1 MLTSKLMKQRSTTPV
16 SSKSLATKGMLVAG
30 AILMATAA
38 PVSMFVKPVTARD
51 FAAEIQAVQNQ
62 INQYQA
68 EAGRLAGEAKTLE
81 TELARINSEKAALQA
96 QIDAKQIEYDKLV
109 AEITENERKIAQLQ
123 DYLGDVLAKLH
134 VGGEVSPLE
143 MLASS
148 NNISEFLDGQA
159 RRESMRDDLTDTIE
173 EIDAIKKQLEMQRV
187 EIQRVLDDQKAQRE
201 ALSAK
206 EAEQQRLVNETRG
219 QEAAFQALSAKSQ
232 ADKQKLLDAQASYFL
247 SLRAKSSM
255 GGVTTGDPSKG
266 GYPAQ
271 YANANYY
278 AYVPDKWG
286 MYARQCVSYT
296 AWKVEQKTGHMPYWG
311 GRGNAWQWAF
321 SGYHDGGGNKVNY
334 ATPYYHQSNAERAGI
349 PTSSEPRP
357 GSVAVKDANPAAGDQ
372 WGHVAWVESV
382 SGNQVY
388 VSQYNYFNAGGSGWG
403 HYSEMWVDKSFFQ
416 KYIYF

>member
-51 FAAEIQAVQNQ
+51 FAGEIQAVQNQ
-62 INQYQA
+62 IDQYQA
-68 EAGRLAGEAKTLE
+68 EAGRLAGQAKTLE
-81 TELARINSEKAALQA
+81 TELARLNSEKAAIQA
-96 QIDAKQIEYDKLV
+96 QIDVKQIEYDKLV

-173 EIDAIKKQLEMQRV
+173 EINTIKKQLEQQRIDV
-187 EIQRVLDDQKAQRE
+187 QRVLDDQKAQRE
-201 ALSAK
+201 VLSTK

-232 ADKQKLLDAQASYFL
+232 EQKDKLQREQQAAIAAA
-247 SLRAKSSM
+247 LRAA
-255 GGVTTGDPSKG
+255 GGGSTAVAGDPSKG
-266 GYPAQ
+266 GYPSKW
-271 YANANYY
+271 ANSDYY
-278 AYVPDKWG
+278 NPPVDNWG

-296 AWKVEQKTGHMPYWG
+296 AWKVYQKNGYMPYWG
-311 GRGNAWQWAF
+311 GRGNANQWP
-321 SGYHDGGGNKVNY
+321 GNAV
-334 ATPYYHQSNAERAGI
+334 AAGI
-349 PTSSEPRP
+349 PTGSTPKP
-357 GSVAVKDANPAAGDQ
+357 GSVGVIMAGQ
-372 WGHVAWVESV
+372 YGHVVWVESV
-382 SGNQVY
+382 NGDGTIN
-388 VSQYNYFNAGGSGWG
+388 VSQYNYWNAGGSGWG
-403 HYSEMWVDKSFFQ
+403 HYSEMYGVSPNAYDV
-416 KYIYF
+416 YIYF

>member
-51 FAAEIQAVQNQ
+51 FAGEIQAVQNQ
-62 INQYQA
+62 IDQYQA
-68 EAGRLAGEAKTLE
+68 EAGRLAGQAKTLE
-81 TELARINSEKAALQA
+81 TELARLNSEKAAIQA
-96 QIDAKQIEYDKLV
+96 QIDVKQIEYDKLV

-173 EIDAIKKQLEMQRV
+173 EINTIKKQLEQQRIDV
-187 EIQRVLDDQKAQRE
+187 QRVLDDQKAQRE
-201 ALSAK
+201 VLSTK

-232 ADKQKLLDAQASYFL
+232 EQKDKLQREQQAAIAAA
-247 SLRAKSSM
+247 LRAA
-255 GGVTTGDPSKG
+255 GGGSTAVAGDPSKG
-266 GYPAQ
+266 GYPSKW
-271 YANANYY
+271 ANSDYY
-278 AYVPDKWG
+278 NPPVDDWG

-296 AWKVEQKTGHMPYWG
+296 AWKVFQKNGYMRYWG
-311 GRGNAWQWAF
+311 GRGNANQWP
-321 SGYHDGGGNKVNY
+321 GNAV
-334 ATPYYHQSNAERAGI
+334 AAGI
-349 PTSSEPRP
+349 PTGSTPKP
-357 GSVAVKDANPAAGDQ
+357 GSVGVIMAGQ
-372 WGHVAWVESV
+372 YGHVVWVESV
-382 SGNQVY
+382 NADGTINI
-388 VSQYNYFNAGGSGWG
+388 SQYNYWNAGGSGWG
-403 HYSEMWVDKSFFQ
+403 HYSEMYGVSPNAYDV
-416 KYIYF
+416 YIYF

>member
-51 FAAEIQAVQNQ
+51 FAGEIQAVQNQ
-62 INQYQA
+62 IDQYQA
-68 EAGRLAGEAKTLE
+68 EAGRLAGQAKTLE
-81 TELARINSEKAALQA
+81 TELARLNSEKAAIQA
-96 QIDAKQIEYDKLV
+96 QIDVKQIEYDKLV

-148 NNISEFLDGQA
+148 TNISEYLNEQA

-173 EIDAIKKQLEMQRV
+173 EINTIKKQLEQQRIDV
-187 EIQRVLDDQKAQRE
+187 QRVLDDQKAQRE
-201 ALSAK
+201 VLSAK

-232 ADKQKLLDAQASYFL
+232 EQKDKLQREQQAAIAAA
-247 SLRAKSSM
+247 LRAA
-255 GGVTTGDPSKG
+255 GGGTAAVAGDPSKG
-266 GYPAQ
+266 GYPSKW
-271 YANANYY
+271 ANSDYY
-278 AYVPDKWG
+278 NPPVDNWG

-296 AWKVEQKTGHMPYWG
+296 AWKVYQKNGYMPYWG
-311 GRGNAWQWAF
+311 GRGNANQWP
-321 SGYHDGGGNKVNY
+321 GNAV
-334 ATPYYHQSNAERAGI
+334 AAGI
-349 PTSSEPRP
+349 PTGSTPKP
-357 GSVAVKDANPAAGDQ
+357 GSVGVIMAGQ
-372 WGHVAWVESV
+372 YGHVVWVESV
-382 SGNQVY
+382 NADGTINI
-388 VSQYNYFNAGGSGWG
+388 SQYNYWNAGGSGWG
-403 HYSEMWVDKSFFQ
+403 HYSEMYGVSPNAYDV
-416 KYIYF
+416 YIYF